1 MDITKNVWIFLDN
14 DWKKGY
20 ILDNNVYY
28 NGKIINISSYE
39 TCNNDEIDCKDNL
52 IDIPHLNEPSV
63 LNAVNLRFNMNN
75 IYTYTGKILISVNP
89 FKDFGLYSD
98 KNLKNYQNNNMRSS
112 LDPHIFQ
119 ISDNAYKN
127 LIKFKKNQTILISGE
142 SGAGKTHGT
151 KVMMKYLTNLSGTGS
166 KIEEKVIQSN
176 PILEAFG
183 NAKTLRNDNSSR
195 FGKFIKLQFNDNYK
209 LIGAKIETYLLEK
222 IRLINQSDGERNFHI
237 FYQLLAG
244 LDENDKKRYC
254 LDNFDSYKF
263 INYKFIERDDG
274 VIDKDD
280 LNLTLDAFN
289 IMGFTQNEIERVLE
303 LTSAV
308 LNLGKINI
316 REDYEPKFL
325 YQDNQ
330 ILFENLEKLLKIDK
344 QLIFNALSS
353 RLLNVRGEIYSIKLN
368 KSEIIEAT
376 NSFAMKLYEK
386 LFEYLV
392 FKINKYLDNKSDRFI
407 GILDIFGF
415 ESFEK
420 NQFEQLCI
428 NYTNESLQQQFNQ
441 YIFKL
446 EQIEYEKENIDWKHI
461 EFPDN
466 KECLELIEGKGGLI
480 SMLDEESRLPKGGN
494 NNYVRRIYKKHSN
507 SEYLI
512 LNRKHRDTCFG
523 IKHYAGKVNYHNDLF
538 CEKNKDIISNEI
550 KECLINIDIICQ
562 FVDQNEGKSS
572 SRISS
577 KTVVYQFR
585 KQLGKLMKLIDTT
598 SPHYVRC
605 IKPNDQNKPEIFDR
619 KRANDQ
625 LKYSG
630 ILEAIRVA
638 RAGYPV
644 RFKKEVFMD
653 RYRMIDTCKDLK
665 SENFMENIK
674 KDEYCIGLTKVFLK
688 NTTFDYLEDQREVQ
702 LGKKTI
708 IIQKYYRGHI
718 KRKWFKNIKR
728 SILKIQ
734 TQIRGYLAQKLYKI
748 MQKEKASIIIQR
760 NIRKSIARKRY
771 ILQKWVIVKLQSL
784 YRSKKIRKYYEY
796 IRIMVIKVQSIM
808 RRYIQKNKLSKIKK
822 SIIIIQRVTR
832 KFLKQQRELSAINR
846 KLKEQLKLE
855 ERKRAEEK
863 LKREEEELKH
873 IEEQKKRQEEERK
886 RIEEQ
891 KKREEEE
898 RKRHEE
904 ERKRQEEERKRQEEE
919 RKRQEEERKRKQ
931 IEFEKRM
938 KEQMLMIKEEE
949 RQKRYEYEMRIK
961 QNEDDLAL
969 FKETLNRGVN
979 QKVEMANKMEQL
991 LLENHRIK
999 MELNRK
1005 KNEKCVIS

>member
-1 MDITKNVWIFLDN
+1 MDITKNASDYYSHANYVWIYLDN
-14 DWKKGY
+14 DWKKGH
-20 ILDNNVYY
+20 LLNNNIYY
-28 NGKIINISSYE
+28 NDQIVNISNYE

-89 FKDFGLYSD
+89 FKDFALYSD
-98 KNLKNYQNNNMRSS
+98 KNIQNYQNNNQRSL

-127 LIKFKKNQTILISGE
+127 LIKFKYNQTILISGE

-151 KVMMKYLTNLSGTGS
+151 KVMMKYLTTLSGTGS
-166 KIEEKVIQSN
+166 QIEEKVIQSN

-195 FGKFIKLQFNDNYK
+195 FGKFIKLQFNENYK
-209 LIGAKIETYLLEK
+209 LVGARIETYLLEK
-222 IRLINQSDGERNFHI
+222 IRLINQADGERNFHI
-237 FYQLLAG
+237 FYQLLSG
-244 LDENDKKRYC
+244 LDENDKKKFC
-254 LDNFDSYKF
+254 LDNFESYKF

-274 VIDKDD
+274 VIDKNE
-280 LNLTLDAFN
+280 LKLTLDAFN
-289 IMGFTQNEIERVLE
+289 IMGFTPKEIERVIE

-308 LNLGKINI
+308 LNLGKISL
-316 REDYEPKFL
+316 REEHEPKYLFL
-325 YQDNQ
+325 DNEN
-330 ILFENLEKLLKIDK
+330 LFINLEKLLKIDK
-344 QLIFNALSS
+344 QLIFNALST
-353 RLLNVRGEIYSIKLN
+353 RLLNVRGEIFSIKLN

-392 FKINKYLDNKSDRFI
+392 FKINKYLDNKSDIFI

-446 EQIEYEKENIDWKHI
+446 EQIEYEKENIDWQHI

-480 SMLDEESRLPKGGN
+480 SMLDEESKLPKGGN

-507 SEYLI
+507 SEYLV
-512 LNRKHRDTCFG
+512 LNRKYRDTCFG

-550 KECLINIDIICQ
+550 TECLVKIDIISQ
-562 FVDQNEGKSS
+562 FVDQNDEKSS

-619 KRANDQ
+619 QRVNDQ

-665 SENFMENIK
+665 SEEFMEDIEK
-674 KDEYCIGLTKVFLK
+674 GEYCIGLTKVFLK

-708 IIQKYYRGHI
+708 KIQKHYRGYI
-718 KRKWFKNIKR
+718 IRKWYSMIKS
-728 SILKIQ
+728 SILTIQ
-734 TQIRGYLAQKLYKI
+734 TQIRGYLAQKLYKN
-748 MQKEKASIIIQR
+748 MREDKASRIIQR

-771 ILQKWVIVKLQSL
+771 ILQKLVVVRLQSL
-784 YRSKKIRKYYEY
+784 YRCHKIRKYYKY
-796 IRIMVIKVQSIM
+796 IRIMVIKVQSHV
-808 RRYIQKNKLSKIKK
+808 RRFLKMDVLYKRLT
-822 SIIIIQRVTR
+822 SIIKIQRLIR
-832 KFLKQQRELSAINR
+832 KYLKQQRELSSQNR
-846 KLKEQLKLE
+846 RLKEQLRLE
-855 ERKRAEEK
+855 ERNRIK
-863 LKREEEELKH
+863 
-873 IEEQKKRQEEERK
+873 EQK

-891 KKREEEE
+891 LKKEDQKHIDEQL
-898 RKRHEE
+898 K
-904 ERKRQEEERKRQEEE
+904 
-919 RKRQEEERKRKQ
+919 KQ
-931 IEFEKRM
+931 IEFELIIKEQILMM
-938 KEQMLMIKEEE
+938 KEED
-949 RQKRYEYEMRIK
+949 RQKRYEYETKIK

-969 FKETLNRGVN
+969 FKATLNKGVN
-979 QKVEMANKMEQL
+979 QKVEMANKMEEL

-999 MELNRK
+999 LELSK
-1005 KNEKCVIS
+1005 KKSEKCIIS